1 MLGRFKSLPSPLIR
15 VSRDLEHQTLSRR
28 ERGGEREREKGDG
41 GGRERA
47 LQMEISLRNVNIP
60 YKRVASTHFSEL
72 LLCLLFLKNNQRK
85 IILMPKGIFW
95 ADEVCPPSRGMS
107 LVMGR
112 WSLPLICEAT
122 PPHLTY
128 TSQEV
133 IYLRLIHPRRQHQ
146 QPRATLQP
154 KARRN
159 DWCQPS
165 VHCFLLLF

>member
-1 MLGRFKSLPSPLIR
+1 MGGSCDQESPVNKGMVLGRFKSLPSPLIR

-112 WSLPLICEAT
+112 WRLSLG
-122 PPHLTY
+122 
-128 TSQEV
+128 
-133 IYLRLIHPRRQHQ
+133 
-146 QPRATLQP
+146 TLQIS
-154 KARRN
+154 
-159 DWCQPS
+159 DQ
-165 VHCFLLLF
+165 L